1 MNIVKPI
8 NLSKL
13 FELLFFES
21 KKTDGQ
27 RLVELLKNKIP
38 LFMSNVNGYCEE
50 KLGSGFFGD
59 VVSNTISG
67 SVEVE
72 IKNKKIPM
80 DVAIKKI
87 RSQTGTFDVIK
98 HEDNIIVYSDNELS
112 CEAIFFML
120 VSELWIREITPHVP
134 YLIGAGKCDTVSN
147 SNHID
152 TAQNISPLK
161 PDTLLINRFVIER
174 HGLLKSITI
183 HNKGINPFINDVPR
197 ITKTYLNNLMDL
209 MKYVCLNRRHNKAL
223 LPNNIQCDIV
233 ELLDGYFISFLHTA
247 HLLWKNYKITL
258 LDQHSRNIFI
268 HWIDKQTYM
277 GTKPLN
283 NIKYIYYKLTNSKNK
298 YIRIPTFGTLLKIGD
313 LGSCISNPVNNLFI
327 VGDLP
332 QVDDSLKH
340 IHKYKTQLPMYIDF
354 MLNINFGLPTDIYDQ
369 TIIGK
374 IFHQEL
380 FKDLVIYDGYM
391 SNVDK
396 YPSPYDLLLYNP
408 VFDKYRVNS
417 IIDKKNVLII

>member
-1 MNIVKPI
+1 MDIVKPI

-13 FELLFFES
+13 FELLFVES
-21 KKTDGQ
+21 KKSNGQ
-27 RLVELLKNKIP
+27 KLVELLKNKIQ
-38 LFMSNVNGYCEE
+38 LFMNNLDGYCEE
-50 KLGSGFFGD
+50 KLGSGYFGD

-67 SVEVE
+67 SVEIK

-80 DVAIKKI
+80 EVAIKKI
-87 RSQTGTFDVIK
+87 RSQTGVFDVIK
-98 HEDNIIVYSDNELS
+98 YEDSIIIYSNNELS
-112 CEAIFFML
+112 CETIFFML

-134 YLIGAGKCDTVSN
+134 YLIGAGKCDTTLPPKN
-147 SNHID
+147 ID
-152 TAQNISPLK
+152 TAQNLTQLK
-161 PDTLLINRFVIER
+161 QDTLLINRFVIER
-174 HGLLKSITI
+174 HGLSEEII
-183 HNKGINPFINDVPR
+183 VQNKGINPFVNEGPK

-209 MKYVCLNRRHNKAL
+209 MKYICLNRKQDKAL
-223 LPNNIQCDIV
+223 LPNDIQCNIV
-233 ELLDGYFISFLHTA
+233 DLLDGYFISFLHTA

-258 LDQHSRNIFI
+258 LDQHSKNIFI

-277 GTKPLN
+277 GTKLLDN
-283 NIKYIYYKLTNSKNK
+283 VKYIYYKLTNKNE

-313 LGSCISNPVNNLFI
+313 LGSCVSNPTNNLFI

-332 QVDDSLKH
+332 QIDDSLKH

-354 MLNINFGLPTDIYDQ
+354 MLNINFLLPTDIYDQ
-369 TIIGK
+369 TIVSK
-374 IFHQEL
+374 IFHQEM

-408 VFDKYRVNS
+408 AFDKYRVNS
-417 IIDKKNVLII
+417 IIDKKNILIV